1 MLYFIIAPEVLL
13 ILLLLLLL
21 LLCHLPYA
29 YFTMSEQHPHF
40 IFHNFKTIF

>member
-1 MLYFIIAPEVLL
+1 MLYFIIAPEVFL
-13 ILLLLLLL
+13 ILLLLLL

>member
-13 ILLLLLLL
+13 ILLLLLL